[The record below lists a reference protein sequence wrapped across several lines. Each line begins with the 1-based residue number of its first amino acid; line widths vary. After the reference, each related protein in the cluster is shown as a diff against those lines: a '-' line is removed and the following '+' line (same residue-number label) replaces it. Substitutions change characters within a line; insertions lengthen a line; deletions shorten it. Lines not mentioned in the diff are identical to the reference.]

1 MSDQAE
7 STPSGLLDGIRKN
20 AGLTVVSGIV
30 LIVAG
35 TFAILSPLYAG
46 LSITILV
53 GAMLAIG
60 GIGECFLAF
69 KAGAFGRGLVI
80 FIVGVLMAIVGFYMM
95 TQPVAGL
102 AKITLFLAIYFF
114 ATGLIESAVAF
125 QIKPAEG
132 WRWQLANGIVTLLL
146 GILLWRQFPLSG
158 AWAVGVLFGI
168 KMVSSGWA
176 LVFIGR
182 HVKQA
187 AKTAAV
193 SI

>member
-1 MSDQAE
+1 MSEIAE

-20 AGLTVVSGIV
+20 AGLTVVSGVI
-30 LIVAG
+30 LIIAG

-53 GAMLAIG
+53 GALLAIG

-69 KAGAFGRGLVI
+69 RAGAFGRGLMV
-80 FIVGVLMAIVGFYMM
+80 FVVGALMAIAGFYMM

-102 AKITLFLAIYFF
+102 ASITLILAVFF
-114 ATGLIESAVAF
+114 FVTGLFEIVVAF

-132 WRWQLANGIVTLLL
+132 WGWQLSNGIVTLLL
-146 GILLWRQFPLSG
+146 GILIWRQYPLSG

-168 KMVSSGWA
+168 KMIVSGWA

-187 AKTAAV
+187 AKTAETSA
-193 SI
+193 

>member
-1 MSDQAE
+1 MSEIAE
-7 STPSGLLDGIRKN
+7 STPSGLLDGIREN

-30 LIVAG
+30 LIIAG

-60 GIGECFLAF
+60 GVGECFLAF
-69 KAGAFGRGLVI
+69 RAGAFGRGLMV
-80 FIVGVLMAIVGFYMM
+80 FVVGLLIAIAGFYMM

-102 AKITLFLAIYFF
+102 ASITLILAVFF
-114 ATGLIESAVAF
+114 FVTGLFEIAVAF

-132 WRWQLANGIVTLLL
+132 WGWQLSNGIVTLLL
-146 GILLWRQFPLSG
+146 GILIWRQYPLSG

-168 KMVSSGWA
+168 KMIVSGWA

-187 AKTAAV
+187 ANTAETSA
-193 SI
+193 